1 MRFKERYNVRS
12 YEVDLYGALKPMQL
26 MQLLQESGDRQM
38 RAEAVAYD
46 DMYIK
51 EHKAFVVSRM
61 NIEVFAPVYK
71 YSDVEVE
78 TWIIP
83 GKGANFPRGY
93 EMYKDG
99 ELVARAICNWALVD
113 TISGKIIASKD
124 YDMGSYSM
132 DDEPELTVPRR
143 FRIPKELEF
152 QEVEN
157 SKVTVS
163 MIDINMHMNNTVYA
177 AKLYDNI
184 PEAEKYFITSINL
197 RYVHEAPLGSEF
209 KVYRSEAV
217 EPGEMDPRAE
227 KLIYFYT
234 EAGGELNLEAAV
246 GLKRIAE

>member
-1 MRFKERYNVRS
+1 MRFKENYNIRS

-38 RAEAVAYD
+38 RAEAVSYD
-46 DMYIK
+46 DLYTK

-61 NIEVFAPVYK
+61 NIEVFEPVHK
-71 YSDVEVE
+71 YSDVEVQ

-93 EMYKDG
+93 EMFKDG
-99 ELVARAICNWALVD
+99 KLVARAICNWALLD
-113 TISGKIIASKD
+113 TITGKLIASKD

-132 DDEPELTVPRR
+132 DAEPGLTVPRR
-143 FRIPKELEF
+143 FRLPKDIKFE
-152 QEVEN
+152 EVEN
-157 SKVTVS
+157 SRVTVS

-177 AKLYDNI
+177 SKLYDNI

-197 RYVHEAPLGSEF
+197 RYVHEAPLDSAF
-209 KVYRSEAV
+209 KVYRSESV
-217 EPGEMDPRAE
+217 DPGDMDPRAE

-234 EAGGELNLEAAV
+234 EAAGELNLEAAV
-246 GLKRIAE
+246 GLKKVEI